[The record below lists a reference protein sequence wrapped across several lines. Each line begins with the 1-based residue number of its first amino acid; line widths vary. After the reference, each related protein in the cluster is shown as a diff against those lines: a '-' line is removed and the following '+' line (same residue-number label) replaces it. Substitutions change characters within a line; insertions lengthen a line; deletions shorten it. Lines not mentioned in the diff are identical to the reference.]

1 MKNKTL
7 IFLIVVF
14 ILVLIGAYF
23 LYGILVATTE
33 HDNLAVEETS
43 QAAEVSEETA
53 ETELEVAPDFTVT
66 DKNGNEVNLS
76 DFYGKPIIVNF
87 WASWCGPCKSEM
99 PDFQEL
105 YVEYGNEINF
115 LFVNVTDG
123 SRETVETASKFIAE
137 AGYTFP
143 VYYDTVNQNAAMT
156 YGTYSIPM
164 TIFFDAEG
172 HGIAQGT
179 GAMDKD
185 TILKGINMILPE

>member
-14 ILVLIGAYF
+14 ILVLVGAYF
-23 LYGILVATTE
+23 LYGILVATSE
-33 HDNLAVEETS
+33 HNNLAVEETTQS
-43 QAAEVSEETA
+43 AEVA
-53 ETELEVAPDFTVT
+53 EDSTEAELTVAPDFTVT
-66 DKNGNEVNLS
+66 DKDGKEVKLS

-105 YVEYGNEINF
+105 YEEYGDEINF
-115 LFVNVTDG
+115 LMVNVTDG
-123 SRETVETASKFIAE
+123 SRETVDTAKEFISD

-143 VYYDTVNQNAAMT
+143 VYFDSVDQNAAMT
-156 YGTYSIPM
+156 YGTYSIPV
-164 TIFFDAEG
+164 TYFFDAEG

-179 GAMDKD
+179 GAMDKE
-185 TILKGINMILPE
+185 TILKGISMIYPG

>member
-14 ILVLIGAYF
+14 VLVLIGAYF

-33 HDNLAVEETS
+33 HDNLAVEETNE
-43 QAAEVSEETA
+43 AAEVASETA

-66 DKNGNEVNLS
+66 DKNGDAVKLS

-105 YVEYGNEINF
+105 YEEYGDEIHF

-123 SRETVETASKFIAE
+123 SRETVETASKFIE
-137 AGYTFP
+137 DAGYTFP

-156 YGTYSIPM
+156 YGAYSIPM
-164 TIFFDAEG
+164 TVFFDAEG

-179 GAMDKD
+179 GAMDKE
-185 TILKGINMILPE
+185 TIQKGIDMIYP